1 MLRMVLLG
9 AVLTGCSIFD
19 APPDSYSD
27 TTDPDASTEGPSTV
41 PDSPIDTGGAPS
53 TDTADE
59 DFDCEQS
66 VQPLPPTEECV
77 TRNISCGDRFVDT
90 TKAGSSVMD
99 AEEYTSWY
107 CAAFTDGD
115 YSGTERIYYFTHPG
129 DGTVTIDLKSP
140 CAELDLVV
148 FQWEYWSSDGTC
160 PNDGHSIAACD
171 MAKGDAG
178 GSLDVWDNSDS
189 HYMIIVD
196 GPEPVEDIFE
206 LGVTCP

>member
-9 AVLTGCSIFD
+9 AALTGCSIF
-19 APPDSYSD
+19 ASPPDSYSD
-27 TTDPDASTEGPSTV
+27 TPDASGSTEGPSTV
-41 PDSPIDTGGAPS
+41 TDIPADTGIG
-53 TDTADE
+53 DDE
-59 DFDCEQS
+59 DSGSEAFDCEQS
-66 VQPLPPTEECV
+66 VQPIVPTDACV

-90 TKAGSSVMD
+90 TAEGSSVMD

-115 YSGTERIYYFTHPG
+115 YRGTERIYYFTHPG
-129 DGTVTIDLKSP
+129 DGIATIELNSP

-171 MAKGDAG
+171 MAKGGAG

-196 GPEPVEDIFE
+196 GPEPVEALFE
-206 LGVTCP
+206 LDVTCP

>member
-1 MLRMVLLG
+1 MLRMILLG
-9 AVLTGCSIFD
+9 VALTGCSIFA

-27 TTDPDASTEGPSTV
+27 V
-41 PDSPIDTGGAPS
+41 PDSDTTSEGPTTSVDTPRDTGGDVVDS
-53 TDTADE
+53 GDDG
-59 DFDCEQS
+59 FDCAQS
-66 VQPLPPTEECV
+66 VQPIQPINECV
-77 TRNISCGDRFVDT
+77 TRNVTCGEQFIDT
-90 TKAGSSVMD
+90 TAAGSSVMD

-115 YSGTERIYYFTHPG
+115 YSGAERIYYFTHPG
-129 DGTVTIDLKSP
+129 DGTVTIELNSP

-171 MAKGDAG
+171 MAKGGAG
-178 GSLDVWDNSDS
+178 GTLDVWDNSDS

-196 GPEPVEDIFE
+196 GPEPVEALFE
-206 LGVTCP
+206 LDVTCP